1 MSSSVPAS
9 LRIGAKAAGGASSGG
24 VTSGWGSAA
33 EADRTSDLVFAGLA
47 EGVSPADLSPADL
60 SPADLATRVD
70 ALLSVN
76 ERADADDAGGASL
89 PSSRLEMKGFAAAI
103 MTFEGAGAGE
113 PSRSVAIN
121 MVSSLPSS
129 GARPTYSTRTR
140 ASPLL

>member
-1 MSSSVPAS
+1 MRSSAPAS
-9 LRIGAKAAGGASSGG
+9 LRIGAKAAGGASAGG
-24 VTSGWGSAA
+24 VGSGWGSAA

-47 EGVSPADLSPADL
+47 EGVSA
-60 SPADLATRVD
+60 ADLATRVD

-121 MVSSLPSS
+121 MVSSLPSI
-129 GARPTYSTRTR
+129 GAGPTYSTRTR

>member
-1 MSSSVPAS
+1 MRSSAPAS
-9 LRIGAKAAGGASSGG
+9 LRIGAKAAGGASSG

-60 SPADLATRVD
+60 ATRVD

-76 ERADADDAGGASL
+76 ERADADDASGASL
-89 PSSRLEMKGFAAAI
+89 PPSRLEMKGFAAAI
-103 MTFEGAGAGE
+103 MTLEGAGAGE

-121 MVSSLPSS
+121 IVSSLPSI

>member
-1 MSSSVPAS
+1 MRSSAPAS
-9 LRIGAKAAGGASSGG
+9 LRIGAKAAGGASSGRAA
-24 VTSGWGSAA
+24 SGWGSAA
-33 EADRTSDLVFAGLA
+33 EADRTSDLVFAGLT
-47 EGVSPADLSPADL
+47 EGV

-76 ERADADDAGGASL
+76 ERADADAAGASL
-89 PSSRLEMKGFAAAI
+89 PPSRLEMKGFAAAI

-121 MVSSLPSS
+121 MVSSLPWS
-129 GARPTYSTRTR
+129 GAGPTYSTRTR

>member
-1 MSSSVPAS
+1 MRSSAPAS
-9 LRIGAKAAGGASSGG
+9 LRIGAKAAGGASAGG
-24 VTSGWGSAA
+24 VASGWGSAA

-47 EGVSPADLSPADL
+47 EGV

-121 MVSSLPSS
+121 IVSSLPSIVA
-129 GARPTYSTRTR
+129 GPTYSTRTR

>member
-1 MSSSVPAS
+1 MRSSVPAS
-9 LRIGAKAAGGASSGG
+9 LRIGAKAASGG
-24 VTSGWGSAA
+24 VASGWGSAA

-60 SPADLATRVD
+60 ATRVD

-76 ERADADDAGGASL
+76 ERADADAGGASL

-103 MTFEGAGAGE
+103 MTFEGAGAAE

-121 MVSSLPSS
+121 MVSSLPWS
-129 GARPTYSTRTR
+129 GAGPTYSTRTR

>member
-1 MSSSVPAS
+1 MRSSAPAS

-24 VTSGWGSAA
+24 AASGWGSAA

-47 EGVSPADLSPADL
+47 EGVSPADL
-60 SPADLATRVD
+60 ATRID

-129 GARPTYSTRTR
+129 GACPTYSTRTR

>member
-1 MSSSVPAS
+1 MRSSAPAS
-9 LRIGAKAAGGASSGG
+9 LRIGAKAAGGASAGG
-24 VTSGWGSAA
+24 VASGWGSAA

-47 EGVSPADLSPADL
+47 EGV

-89 PSSRLEMKGFAAAI
+89 PPSRLEMKGFAAAI

-121 MVSSLPSS
+121 MVSSLPWI
-129 GARPTYSTRTR
+129 GAGPTYSTRTR

>member
-1 MSSSVPAS
+1 MRSSAPAS

-24 VTSGWGSAA
+24 AASGWGSAA
-33 EADRTSDLVFAGLA
+33 EADRKSDLVFAGLA
-47 EGVSPADLSPADL
+47 EGVSPADL
-60 SPADLATRVD
+60 ATRDD

-76 ERADADDAGGASL
+76 ERADADAGGASL

-121 MVSSLPSS
+121 MVSSLPWI
-129 GARPTYSTRTR
+129 GAGPTYSTRTR